1 MPPAPDRITPMPSAN
16 AVAARPNQRDHI
28 LDTAL
33 RLMSERGAKG
43 MTMRQLATACH
54 LQVAA
59 IYHYFESKDALL
71 AAVVAERQYG
81 SRMSDAFPIDPAA
94 SPADRLRS
102 LFGHVWSGALDEQ
115 AIWRLLISEGMHGE
129 AAVLPVGQSLFDLL
143 GPATRD
149 WIMRFVPEI
158 DDPETVAQLL
168 VGQLLT
174 GFVRH
179 VFDPETDPI
188 VIGAACVE
196 PVVRSVF
203 GSDV

>member
-1 MPPAPDRITPMPSAN
+1 MSTAEI
-16 AVAARPNQRDHI
+16 VATRTNQRDHI

-43 MTMRQLATACH
+43 MTMRQLASACD

-81 SRMSDAFPIDPAA
+81 SRMSDDIPVDSDA
-94 SPADRLRS
+94 SGPERMRA
-102 LFGHVWSGALDEQ
+102 LFRHVWQGALEEQ
-115 AIWRLLISEGMHGE
+115 QIWRLLISEGMHGE
-129 AAVLPVGQSLFDLL
+129 AAVLPVGSALLDLL
-143 GPATRD
+143 QPATTAWVRR
-149 WIMRFVPEI
+149 ILPEVR
-158 DDPETVAQLL
+158 DPENVARLM

-179 VFDPETDPI
+179 VFCPDEDTTAIGDECAAP
-188 VIGAACVE
+188 VIDV
-196 PVVRSVF
+196 VF
-203 GSDV
+203 GSGC

>member
-1 MPPAPDRITPMPSAN
+1 MPTAHS
-16 AVAARPNQRDHI
+16 VATRPNQRDHI

-43 MTMRQLATACH
+43 MTMRQLAAACD

-81 SRMSDAFPIDPAA
+81 SRMADPFPIDPADA
-94 SPADRLRS
+94 PADRLRA
-102 LFGHVWSGALDEQ
+102 LFAHVWAGALEEQ
-115 AIWRLLISEGMHGE
+115 AIWRLLISEGMHDE
-129 AAVLPVGQSLFDLL
+129 AAVLPVGQALIDLL
-143 GPATRD
+143 EPATRE
-149 WIMRFVPEI
+149 WIERFVPEI
-158 DDPETVAQLL
+158 TDSGPVAQLV

-179 VFDPETDPI
+179 VFGPDLDLDE
-188 VIGAACVE
+188 IGTLCIE
-196 PVVRSVF
+196 PVVAVVF
-203 GSDV
+203 GDDT

>member
-1 MPPAPDRITPMPSAN
+1 MPTADG
-16 AVAARPNQRDHI
+16 VAMRPNQRDHI

-43 MTMRQLATACH
+43 MTMRQLAAACD

-81 SRMSDAFPIDPAA
+81 SRMSDQFPIDPLDP
-94 SPADRLRS
+94 PADRLRA
-102 LFGHVWSGALDEQ
+102 LFRHVWEGALEEQ

-129 AAVLPVGQSLFDLL
+129 ATVLPVGQALIDLL
-143 GPATRD
+143 EPATTG
-149 WIMRFVPEI
+149 WIEQTVPEVE
-158 DDPETVAQLL
+158 DPVTVARLI

-179 VFDPETDPI
+179 VFAPDTDPAD
-188 VIGAACVE
+188 IGAMCIE
-196 PVVRSVF
+196 PVVTTLF
-203 GSDV
+203 GPDA

>member
-1 MPPAPDRITPMPSAN
+1 MPTAHS
-16 AVAARPNQRDHI
+16 VATRPNQRDHI

-43 MTMRQLATACH
+43 MTMRQLASACD

-94 SPADRLRS
+94 DAADRLRS
-102 LFGHVWSGALDEQ
+102 LFGHVWAGALEEQ
-115 AIWRLLISEGMHGE
+115 SIWRLLISEGMHGE
-129 AAVLPVGQSLFDLL
+129 AAVLPVGQALL
-143 GPATRD
+143 ELLEPATRG
-149 WIMRFVPEI
+149 WIERFVPEV
-158 DDPETVAQLL
+158 DDPSTAAKLI

-179 VFDPETDPI
+179 VFEPDRDP
-188 VIGAACVE
+188 VAVGAECAE
-196 PVVRSVF
+196 PVVVAVF
-203 GSDV
+203 GPGA